1 MRVFRTS
8 AARDEAL
15 RALNAD
21 FTRDAIAAGD
31 LVAAHPIADADAPDG
46 YEAGLASRRLPF
58 VTDPR
63 EWSFEMRR
71 DAALLTLRLSRGALA
86 ENLEMKDCSAFNVL
100 FDGCRPTFIDHGSF
114 RESYSGHWPG
124 YSQFGDH
131 FMNALLVESSTGVTA
146 TKSGFDIDGIS
157 LGAATASSR
166 GSARFKKGAMAWIWR
181 RKLAARASGRATIDT
196 RERLST
202 AQLPRE
208 AVDRMQAKAGALVE
222 SLHSAAPSVWQD
234 YEANSCP
241 YDATELDIKRTL
253 VESWAAEIDEHGSAL
268 DVGCNVGT
276 FSEILAGHF
285 DRVVAV
291 DNDSVAIDR
300 LYRRGA
306 SAAWGTRVTP
316 AVVDLAQPT
325 PAIGWMNDERS
336 SFLDRL
342 GVVDLSVWLAVIHH
356 LTLTSGIPLVRVLD
370 LVRRIS
376 RHAILEHIAPE
387 DESVRTMTA
396 GRRWGS
402 VPDAGEFRGQLEEHG
417 FTLLRSEETSATR
430 TLFAVRCPL

>member
-8 AARDEAL
+8 AARDATV
-15 RALNAD
+15 RALNTKFA
-21 FTRDAIAAGD
+21 RDAVAAGE
-31 LVAAHPIADADAPDG
+31 LVAAHPVADVDLPEG
-46 YEAGLASRRLPF
+46 YEGGLASRRLPF

-71 DAALLTLRLSRGALA
+71 GAALLTLRLSRGALG
-86 ENLEMKDCSAFNVL
+86 EGFEMKDASAYNVL

-131 FMNALLVESSTGVTA
+131 FINPMLVESNVGISPTEA
-146 TKSGFDIDGIS
+146 GFDIGGIS

-208 AVDRMQAKAGALVE
+208 AVDRMQAKAGALVK
-222 SLHSAAPSVWQD
+222 SLRSATPSVWQD

-241 YDATELDIKRTL
+241 YDATESDTKRAL
-253 VESWAAEIDEHGSAL
+253 VETWAAEIDANESAL
-268 DVGCNVGT
+268 DVGCNTGT
-276 FSEILAGHF
+276 FSEILAGSF
-285 DRVVAV
+285 ERVIAV

-300 LYRRGA
+300 LYRRG
-306 SAAWGTRVTP
+306 SAADWGARVTP

-325 PAIGWMNDERS
+325 PAIGWLNEERA
-336 SFLDRL
+336 SFLDRV
-342 GVVDLSVWLAVIHH
+342 GVVDLSLWLAVIHH
-356 LTLTSGIPLVRVLD
+356 LTLTSGIPLDRVLD

-396 GRRWGS
+396 GRRWGT
-402 VPDAGEFRGQLEEHG
+402 VPDAVEFRAQLDSQG
-417 FTLLRSEETSATR
+417 FGVLQSEETSPTR
-430 TLFAVRCPL
+430 TLFSVRCPL